1 MKRWTNRRS
10 ARAPRGTRPDCRPA
24 SIASSPMAG
33 RSRSSSG
40 YRTMHR
46 WKLVPL
52 VVLVAGCAARR
63 PAPPLAG
70 PSSAPVMETPAR
82 VALMAAPGEADWA
95 ALGDEATALLSQSLR
110 INTTNPPGNEIVAA
124 RWLAAVLQR
133 DGIEARIFEPAPGK
147 ANLYARLAGD
157 GSARPLILLN
167 HMDVVLAS
175 PEYWTV
181 DPFSGVIKDGYVWGR
196 GALDMKGEAIAQL
209 MTMLILKRAHVPLKR
224 DIIFLA
230 TSDEEIGAGVGA
242 AWIAEHQADLV
253 RDAEFLLNEGGV
265 TRADGRGGVEF
276 YGVGTTEKSPFWL
289 DVTARGTAG
298 HGSRPTPDNPVHRL
312 VRALQR
318 IANWQTPLTVTPAA
332 ERSFRD
338 LATIEHD
345 TTVRRWLSD
354 IRAALRDSVAARYIT
369 ADLTYNA
376 LLRNTI
382 SITGLKGSDKTNV
395 IPPVATAALDVRLLP
410 AQEPAAFLAE
420 LVRVVNDSAVTI
432 TPQGPSWPATESAT
446 DTELFRAIVAAVRA
460 RDPDPLVTTPP
471 VPGFTDSHY
480 FRRVGIVSYG
490 LSPFPLNQ
498 VESRGVHGNDERVSL
513 DDLTF
518 GVHFMYDVVSPVVA
532 R

>member
-1 MKRWTNRRS
+1 
-10 ARAPRGTRPDCRPA
+10 
-24 SIASSPMAG
+24 
-33 RSRSSSG
+33 
-40 YRTMHR
+40 MHGG
-46 WKLVPL
+46 KLIPL

-63 PAPPLAG
+63 PMPPLAG
-70 PSSAPVMETPAR
+70 PSSEPVLETPAR
-82 VALMAAPGEADWA
+82 VALMTAPDDAEWK
-95 ALGDEATALLSQSLR
+95 ALGDEATALLSQYLR

-133 DGIEARIFEPAPGK
+133 GGIAARIFEPAPGK
-147 ANLYARLAGD
+147 ANLYARLSGD

-181 DPFSGVIKDGYVWGR
+181 EPFSGLIKDGYVWGR

-242 AWIAEHQADLV
+242 AWIVEHQADLV
-253 RDAEFLLNEGGV
+253 RDAEFVLNEGGL

-312 VRALQR
+312 IRALNR
-318 IANWQTPLTVTPAA
+318 IAEWRTPLTVTPAA
-332 ERSFRD
+332 ERAFRD
-338 LATIEHD
+338 LATIERD
-345 TTVRRWLSD
+345 STVRRWLSD
-354 IRAALRDSVAARYIT
+354 IRTALRDSVAVRAIT

-395 IPPVATAALDVRLLP
+395 IPPVATAAIDVRLLP
-410 AQEPAAFLAE
+410 GQDPAAFLAE
-420 LVRVVNDSAVTI
+420 LTRVVGDTAVTLR
-432 TPQGPSWPATESAT
+432 PQGPNWPATESPIE
-446 DTELFRAIVAAVRA
+446 TEMFRAITAVAHA
-460 RDPDPLVTTPP
+460 RHPNALVTTLML
-471 VPGFTDSHY
+471 PGFTDSHY
-480 FRRVGIVSYG
+480 FRRMGIASYG
-490 LSPFPLNQ
+490 LGPFPLTQ
-498 VESRGVHGNDERVSL
+498 GESRGVHGNDERISVDAL
-513 DDLTF
+513 RL
-518 GVHFMYDVVSPVVA
+518 GVRFYYDVVARVA
-532 R
+532 AK